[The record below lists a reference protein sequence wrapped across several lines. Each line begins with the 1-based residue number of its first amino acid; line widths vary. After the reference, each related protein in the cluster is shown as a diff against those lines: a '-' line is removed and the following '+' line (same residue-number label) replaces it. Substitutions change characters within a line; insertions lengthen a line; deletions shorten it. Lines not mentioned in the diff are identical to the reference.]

1 MREWYGG
8 DRRIERTLL
17 VLLIRAS
24 NRTEIVLG
32 SRARKKMRESAVRRV
47 TRRANQLL
55 AAGGEGAVDDALRH
69 AVTAVLKALKKQPGL
84 LGGLRGMLMPL
95 IIGAVLLYGAEA
107 WALSAA
113 ELERLEV
120 VVRSLLRGALPARL
134 RRPDGVRLLSNAALR
149 QHFRVPTV
157 GAMLARKQLGY
168 AGHLARMD
176 EDQLPRRML
185 GARRVVQSAPG
196 RGRRGASM
204 LGVFGCPGTLRTRLM
219 LELTTAA
226 RREFFGGARGP
237 WFELAQ
243 GREAWR
249 RFVRSVR

>member
-1 MREWYGG
+1 M
-8 DRRIERTLL
+8 
-17 VLLIRAS
+17 
-24 NRTEIVLG
+24 
-32 SRARKKMRESAVRRV
+32 
-47 TRRANQLL
+47 
-55 AAGGEGAVDDALRH
+55 
-69 AVTAVLKALKKQPGL
+69 
-84 LGGLRGMLMPL
+84 
-95 IIGAVLLYGAEA
+95 
-107 WALSAA
+107 
-113 ELERLEV
+113 
-120 VVRSLLRGALPARL
+120 RSLLRGALPARL

-149 QHFRVPTV
+149 RHFRVPTV
-157 GAMLARKQLGY
+157 GTMLARKQLGY

-176 EDQLPRRML
+176 EDRLPRRML
-185 GARRVVQSAPG
+185 GARRGVQGAPG

-204 LGVFGCPGTLRTRLM
+204 LGVYGCPGTLRTRLM